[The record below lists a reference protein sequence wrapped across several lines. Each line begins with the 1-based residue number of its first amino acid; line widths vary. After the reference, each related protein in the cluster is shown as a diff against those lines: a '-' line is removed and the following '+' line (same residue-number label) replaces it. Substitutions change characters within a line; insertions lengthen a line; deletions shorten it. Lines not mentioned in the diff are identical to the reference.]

1 MLRLSRN
8 TVDMV
13 KKTAPAFKAYG
24 VEIAR
29 LTYERLRADPRASSV
44 FDMKIFAN
52 PERSRWFAELMV
64 MTIEHIDDLD
74 AFSSAAEEM
83 SERHL
88 KEGITSAHYLY
99 LAQAWPGAVRDVL
112 GLGASDSVIDAW
124 EETFWYL
131 ANVLLTKKDELQ
143 RVECFAK
150 AA

>member
-44 FDMKIFAN
+44 FDMKTFAN

>member
-1 MLRLSRN
+1 
-8 TVDMV
+8 MV

-52 PERSRWFAELMV
+52 PERARWFAELMV

-74 AFSSAAEEM
+74 GFAAAAEEM

-88 KEGITSAHYLY
+88 EESITSAHYLY

-143 RVECFAK
+143 RVHYMDVRLAK

>member
-1 MLRLSRN
+1 
-8 TVDMV
+8 MV
-13 KKTAPAFKAYG
+13 KQSGPAFRAYG

-29 LTYERLRADPRASSV
+29 LTYDRLRADPRAATV
-44 FDMKIFAN
+44 FDPKIFADPN
-52 PERSRWFAELMV
+52 RSRWFADLMV

-74 AFSSAAEEM
+74 AFSVAAEAM

-88 KEGITSAHYLY
+88 KEGIHSGHYLF

-131 ANVLLTKKDELQ
+131 ASVLLAKKDELQ
-143 RVECFAK
+143 RIHYLPK